1 MSRVTIDF
9 DEVVHET
16 DEAVK
21 LRIGEQTVWLPK
33 AVCQDLDE
41 DDGTVDVYENVA
53 VDKGLV

>member
-21 LRIGEQTVWLPK
+21 LRIGETVVWLPK
-33 AVCQDLDE
+33 AVCRDLDE
-41 DDGTVDVYENVA
+41 QDGTVEVYESVA
-53 VDKGLV
+53 IDKGLV